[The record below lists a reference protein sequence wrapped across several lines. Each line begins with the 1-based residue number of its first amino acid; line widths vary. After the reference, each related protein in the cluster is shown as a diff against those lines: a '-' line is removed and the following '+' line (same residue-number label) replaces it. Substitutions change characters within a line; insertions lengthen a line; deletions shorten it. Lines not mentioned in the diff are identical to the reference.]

1 MWVVGPFGECY
12 VLYLLPFCSSST
24 IFCCFDLC
32 ILIYANADTD
42 PTEPIAYIDE
52 QNESDKDDDFEIL
65 FVNDEKDD
73 AE

>member
-1 MWVVGPFGECY
+1 MT
-12 VLYLLPFCSSST
+12 CSSPT
-24 IFCCFDLC
+24 IFGCFDLC

-42 PTEPIAYIDE
+42 PTESATEPIAYIDK
-52 QNESDKDDDFEIL
+52 QNESDEDDDLEIL